1 VAGYKGY
8 VSKHYLERWLGAGP
22 SSLRNSH
29 TGYYHLTTGENGGER
44 GSLELSRLRV
54 QNRVMR
60 RDSGSYATMSL
71 VLASREVAVPG
82 ADVSDAVLLVVD
94 DNEDNCYVLSQHL
107 NVQGYDNIAI
117 ATNGHEALSVL
128 SSKRFDLVLLD
139 IMMPDLNGYEVLER
153 MRSSPE
159 LRNIPVIMISAISE
173 LDSVVRCIELG
184 AEDYLQKPFEPTLL
198 RARVRAS
205 LERKRLHDQVVAQAA
220 DLAAQADELA
230 TWNKTLEQRVADQ
243 LGEIERMGKL
253 RRFLSP
259 QVADLI
265 VASGMEK
272 ELDSHRRE
280 ITALFCDLRGFTS
293 FSETSDPEDVMMLLR
308 DYHAALGQIIMKYGA
323 TVEHFAGDGV
333 MVIFN
338 DPVPI
343 DRPELQA
350 VQMALDMRDAIGTL
364 SEKWR
369 RLGHDIGFG
378 IGISQGFATLGT
390 IGFEGRFDY
399 AAVGTVSNI
408 ASRLCDEAKAGQ
420 ILISPRVLMA
430 VEDKVKVEPVGELTL
445 KGIRRPMTAY
455 NVVAASAPNP
465 S

>member
-1 VAGYKGY
+1 MTSKDGIAPVAG
-8 VSKHYLERWLGAGP
+8 
-22 SSLRNSH
+22 
-29 TGYYHLTTGENGGER
+29 
-44 GSLELSRLRV
+44 
-54 QNRVMR
+54 
-60 RDSGSYATMSL
+60 
-71 VLASREVAVPG
+71 VPDP
-82 ADVSDAVLLVVD
+82 ALLVVD
-94 DNEDNCYVLSQHL
+94 DNEDNRYTLSLQL
-107 NVQGYDNIAI
+107 NVQGYHNIAI
-117 ATNGHEALSVL
+117 ATNGREALSVL
-128 SSKRFDLVLLD
+128 HSKPFDLVLLD
-139 IMMPDLNGYEVLER
+139 IMMPELNGYEVLER

-159 LRNIPVIMISAISE
+159 LRNIPVIMISAIGE

-184 AEDYLQKPFEPTLL
+184 AEDYLPKPFEPTLL
-198 RARVRAS
+198 RARVYAS

-220 DLAAQADELA
+220 ELASQAAELA

-272 ELDSHRRE
+272 QLQSHRRE

-308 DYHAALGQIIMKYGA
+308 DYHAAIGQIIIKYGA
-323 TVEHFAGDGV
+323 TLEHFAGDGV
-333 MVIFN
+333 MLIFN
-338 DPVPI
+338 DPLPI
-343 DRPELQA
+343 DKPELQA
-350 VQMALDMRDAIGTL
+350 VRMALEMRDAIGTL
-364 SEKWR
+364 TEKWR
-369 RLGHDIGFG
+369 RLGYDIGFG
-378 IGISQGFATLGT
+378 IGISDGFATLGT

-408 ASRLCDEAKAGQ
+408 ASRLCDEAKPGQ

-430 VEDKVKVEPVGELTL
+430 VEDTMKVEPVGELTL

-455 NVVAASAPNP
+455 NVVAASAPTRTE
-465 S
+465 

>member
-1 VAGYKGY
+1 MGIHLTSKDGIAPVAG
-8 VSKHYLERWLGAGP
+8 
-22 SSLRNSH
+22 
-29 TGYYHLTTGENGGER
+29 
-44 GSLELSRLRV
+44 
-54 QNRVMR
+54 
-60 RDSGSYATMSL
+60 
-71 VLASREVAVPG
+71 VPDP
-82 ADVSDAVLLVVD
+82 ALLVVD
-94 DNEDNCYVLSQHL
+94 DNEDNRYTLSLQL
-107 NVQGYDNIAI
+107 NAQGYHNIAI
-117 ATNGHEALSVL
+117 ATNGREALSVL
-128 SSKRFDLVLLD
+128 HSKPFDLVLLD
-139 IMMPDLNGYEVLER
+139 IMMPELNGYEVLER

-159 LRNIPVIMISAISE
+159 LRNIPVIMISAIGE
-173 LDSVVRCIELG
+173 LASVVRCIELG
-184 AEDYLQKPFEPTLL
+184 AEDYLPKPFEPTLL
-198 RARVRAS
+198 RARVYAS

-220 DLAAQADELA
+220 ELASQAAELA

-272 ELDSHRRE
+272 QLQSHRRE

-308 DYHAALGQIIMKYGA
+308 DYHAAIGQIIIKYGA
-323 TVEHFAGDGV
+323 TLEHFAGDGV
-333 MVIFN
+333 MLIFN
-338 DPVPI
+338 DPLPI
-343 DRPELQA
+343 DKPELQA
-350 VQMALDMRDAIGTL
+350 VRMALEMRDAIGTL
-364 SEKWR
+364 TEKWR

-378 IGISQGFATLGT
+378 IGISNGFATLGT

-408 ASRLCDEAKAGQ
+408 ASRLCDEAKPGQ

-430 VEDKVKVEPVGELTL
+430 VEDTMKVEPVGELTL

-455 NVVAASAPNP
+455 NVVAASAPTRTE
-465 S
+465 

>member
-1 VAGYKGY
+1 MTSKDGIAPVAG
-8 VSKHYLERWLGAGP
+8 
-22 SSLRNSH
+22 
-29 TGYYHLTTGENGGER
+29 
-44 GSLELSRLRV
+44 
-54 QNRVMR
+54 
-60 RDSGSYATMSL
+60 
-71 VLASREVAVPG
+71 VPDP
-82 ADVSDAVLLVVD
+82 ALLVVD
-94 DNEDNCYVLSQHL
+94 DNEDNRYTLSLQL
-107 NVQGYDNIAI
+107 NVQGYHNIAI

-128 SSKRFDLVLLD
+128 HSKPFDLVLLD
-139 IMMPDLNGYEVLER
+139 IMMPELNGYEVLER

-159 LRNIPVIMISAISE
+159 LRNIPVIMISAIGE

-184 AEDYLQKPFEPTLL
+184 AEDYLPKPFEPTLL
-198 RARVRAS
+198 RARVYAS

-220 DLAAQADELA
+220 ELASQAAELA

-272 ELDSHRRE
+272 QLQSHRRE

-308 DYHAALGQIIMKYGA
+308 DYHAAIGQIIIKYGA
-323 TVEHFAGDGV
+323 TLEHFAGDGL
-333 MVIFN
+333 MLIFN
-338 DPVPI
+338 DPLPI
-343 DRPELQA
+343 DKPELQA
-350 VQMALDMRDAIGTL
+350 VRMALEMRDAIGTL
-364 SEKWR
+364 TEKWR

-378 IGISQGFATLGT
+378 IGISNGFATLGT

-408 ASRLCDEAKAGQ
+408 ASRLCDEAKPGQ

-430 VEDKVKVEPVGELTL
+430 VEDTMKVEPVGELTL

-455 NVVAASAPNP
+455 NVVAASAPTRTE
-465 S
+465 

>member
-1 VAGYKGY
+1 VSSKFASYTRSSCSRSMASSEVALREHLTSKDGIAPVAG
-8 VSKHYLERWLGAGP
+8 
-22 SSLRNSH
+22 
-29 TGYYHLTTGENGGER
+29 
-44 GSLELSRLRV
+44 
-54 QNRVMR
+54 
-60 RDSGSYATMSL
+60 
-71 VLASREVAVPG
+71 VPDP
-82 ADVSDAVLLVVD
+82 ALLVVD
-94 DNEDNCYVLSQHL
+94 DNEDNRYTLSLQL
-107 NVQGYDNIAI
+107 NAQGYHNIAI
-117 ATNGHEALSVL
+117 ATNGNEALSVL
-128 SSKRFDLVLLD
+128 HSKPFDLVLLD
-139 IMMPDLNGYEVLER
+139 IMMPELNGYEVLER

-159 LRNIPVIMISAISE
+159 LRNIPVIVISAIGE

-184 AEDYLQKPFEPTLL
+184 AEDYLPKPFEPTLL
-198 RARVRAS
+198 RARVYAS

-220 DLAAQADELA
+220 ELASQAAELA

-272 ELDSHRRE
+272 QLQSHRRE

-308 DYHAALGQIIMKYGA
+308 DYHAAIGQIIIKYGA
-323 TVEHFAGDGV
+323 TLEHFAGDGA
-333 MVIFN
+333 MLIFN
-338 DPVPI
+338 DPLPI
-343 DRPELQA
+343 DKPELQA
-350 VQMALDMRDAIGTL
+350 VRMALEMRDAIETL
-364 SEKWR
+364 TEKWR

-378 IGISQGFATLGT
+378 IGISNGFATLGT

-399 AAVGTVSNI
+399 AAIGTVSNI
-408 ASRLCDEAKAGQ
+408 ASRLCDEAKPGQ

-430 VEDKVKVEPVGELTL
+430 VEDTMKVEPVGELTL

-455 NVVAASAPNP
+455 NVVAASAPTRTE
-465 S
+465 

>member
-1 VAGYKGY
+1 MASSEVALREHLTSKDGIAPVAG
-8 VSKHYLERWLGAGP
+8 
-22 SSLRNSH
+22 
-29 TGYYHLTTGENGGER
+29 
-44 GSLELSRLRV
+44 
-54 QNRVMR
+54 
-60 RDSGSYATMSL
+60 
-71 VLASREVAVPG
+71 VPDP
-82 ADVSDAVLLVVD
+82 ALLVVD
-94 DNEDNCYVLSQHL
+94 DNEDNRYTLSLQL
-107 NVQGYDNIAI
+107 NAQGYHNIAI
-117 ATNGHEALSVL
+117 ATNGNEALSVL
-128 SSKRFDLVLLD
+128 HSKPFDLVLLD
-139 IMMPDLNGYEVLER
+139 IMMPELNGYEVLER

-159 LRNIPVIMISAISE
+159 LRNIPVIVISAIGE

-184 AEDYLQKPFEPTLL
+184 AEDYLPKPFEPTLL
-198 RARVRAS
+198 RARVYAS

-220 DLAAQADELA
+220 ELASQAAELA

-272 ELDSHRRE
+272 QLQSHRRE

-308 DYHAALGQIIMKYGA
+308 DYHAAIGQIIIKYGA
-323 TVEHFAGDGV
+323 TLEHFAGDGV
-333 MVIFN
+333 MLIFN
-338 DPVPI
+338 DPLPI
-343 DRPELQA
+343 DKPELQA
-350 VQMALDMRDAIGTL
+350 VRMALEMRDAIGTL
-364 SEKWR
+364 TEKWR

-378 IGISQGFATLGT
+378 IGISNGFATLGT

-408 ASRLCDEAKAGQ
+408 ASRLCDEAKPGQ

-430 VEDKVKVEPVGELTL
+430 VEDTMKVEPVGELTL

-455 NVVAASAPNP
+455 NVVAASAP
-465 S
+465 SRTE

>member
-1 VAGYKGY
+1 MTSKDGIAPVAG
-8 VSKHYLERWLGAGP
+8 
-22 SSLRNSH
+22 
-29 TGYYHLTTGENGGER
+29 
-44 GSLELSRLRV
+44 
-54 QNRVMR
+54 
-60 RDSGSYATMSL
+60 
-71 VLASREVAVPG
+71 VPDP
-82 ADVSDAVLLVVD
+82 ALLVVD
-94 DNEDNCYVLSQHL
+94 DNEDNRYTLSLQL
-107 NVQGYDNIAI
+107 NAQGYHNIAI
-117 ATNGHEALSVL
+117 ATNGNEALSVL
-128 SSKRFDLVLLD
+128 HSKPFDLVLLD

-159 LRNIPVIMISAISE
+159 LRNIPVIVISAIGE

-184 AEDYLQKPFEPTLL
+184 AEDYLPKPFEPTLL
-198 RARVRAS
+198 RARVYAS

-220 DLAAQADELA
+220 DLASQAAELA

-272 ELDSHRRE
+272 QLQSHRRE

-308 DYHAALGQIIMKYGA
+308 DYHAAIGQIIIKYGA
-323 TVEHFAGDGV
+323 TLEHFAGDGV
-333 MVIFN
+333 MLIFN
-338 DPVPI
+338 DPFPI
-343 DRPELQA
+343 DKPELQA
-350 VQMALDMRDAIGTL
+350 VRMALEMRDAIGTL
-364 SEKWR
+364 TEKWR

-378 IGISQGFATLGT
+378 IGISNGFATLGT

-408 ASRLCDEAKAGQ
+408 ASRLCDEAKPGQ

-430 VEDKVKVEPVGELTL
+430 VEDTMKVEPVGELTL

-455 NVVAASAPNP
+455 NVVAASAPTRTE
-465 S
+465 

>member
-1 VAGYKGY
+1 MGIHLTSKDGIAPVAG
-8 VSKHYLERWLGAGP
+8 
-22 SSLRNSH
+22 
-29 TGYYHLTTGENGGER
+29 
-44 GSLELSRLRV
+44 
-54 QNRVMR
+54 
-60 RDSGSYATMSL
+60 
-71 VLASREVAVPG
+71 VPDP
-82 ADVSDAVLLVVD
+82 ALLVVD
-94 DNEDNCYVLSQHL
+94 DNEDNRYTLSLQL
-107 NVQGYDNIAI
+107 NAQGYHNIAI

-128 SSKRFDLVLLD
+128 HSKPFDLVLLD
-139 IMMPDLNGYEVLER
+139 IMMPELNGYEVLER

-159 LRNIPVIMISAISE
+159 LRNIPVIMISAIGE
-173 LDSVVRCIELG
+173 LASVVRCIELG
-184 AEDYLQKPFEPTLL
+184 AEDYLPKPFEPTLL
-198 RARVRAS
+198 RARVYAS

-220 DLAAQADELA
+220 ELASQAAELA

-272 ELDSHRRE
+272 QLQSHRRE

-308 DYHAALGQIIMKYGA
+308 DYHAAIGQIIIKYGA
-323 TVEHFAGDGV
+323 TLEHFAGDGV
-333 MVIFN
+333 MLIFN
-338 DPVPI
+338 DPLPI
-343 DRPELQA
+343 DKPELQA
-350 VQMALDMRDAIGTL
+350 VRMALEMRDAIGTL
-364 SEKWR
+364 TEKWR

-378 IGISQGFATLGT
+378 IGISNGFATLGT

-408 ASRLCDEAKAGQ
+408 ASRLCDEAKPGQ

-430 VEDKVKVEPVGELTL
+430 VEDTMKVEPVGELTL

-455 NVVAASAPNP
+455 NVVAASAPTRTE
-465 S
+465 

>member
-1 VAGYKGY
+1 
-8 VSKHYLERWLGAGP
+8 
-22 SSLRNSH
+22 
-29 TGYYHLTTGENGGER
+29 
-44 GSLELSRLRV
+44 
-54 QNRVMR
+54 M
-60 RDSGSYATMSL
+60 ATMSL
-71 VLASREVAVPG
+71 VLTSREAAVPG
-82 ADVSDAVLLVVD
+82 ADVPEPALLVVD

-107 NVQGYDNIAI
+107 NVQGYDNITI
-117 ATNGHEALSVL
+117 ATNGQEALSVL
-128 SSKRFDLVLLD
+128 RSKPFDLVLLD

-159 LRNIPVIMISAISE
+159 LRNIPVIMISAVGE

-184 AEDYLQKPFEPTLL
+184 AEDYLPKPFEPTLL

-220 DLAAQADELA
+220 DLAAQAAELA
-230 TWNKTLEQRVADQ
+230 SWNKTLEQRVADQ

-293 FSETSDPEDVMMLLR
+293 FSETSDPEDVLMLLR

-430 VEDKVKVEPVGELTL
+430 VEDEVKVEPVGELTL

-455 NVVAASAPNP
+455 NVVAASAPNT